1 MNGRHFKNISS
12 EGING
17 HWANTQL
24 LAGNVPCKH
33 MHGTFVV
40 LLLFPSSR
48 ESEIGGVTDKNSA
61 LNGRICYLLPLKRCY
76 CNGSMHSIYS
86 L

>member
-1 MNGRHFKNISS
+1 MAIEQTHNYWQGKCHAS
-12 EGING
+12 
-17 HWANTQL
+17 T
-24 LAGNVPCKH
+24 C

-61 LNGRICYLLPLKRCY
+61 LKGRICYLLPL
-76 CNGSMHSIYS
+76 
-86 L
+86 